1 MNHLLR
7 FFVIGV
13 ILSLIACGSR
23 LDAEQVPSAVPTGS
37 SFPIENETTG
47 EVSASGIVVP
57 VLISEL
63 GFILSGPVKEI
74 YVKEGASIRS
84 GELIIALNAPTL
96 EYAVPAAEADLSSAQ
111 SYANLQRF
119 RRTIVNQAGK
129 TLYLTGPHEVLEV
142 ADSRLAQAQASLEK
156 AQAEFSQTLL
166 VAPFDGTVVAL
177 NAVVG
182 QFVQSSQ
189 PVAILADLTSL
200 QIETTDLS
208 ERDISSI
215 RDGQT
220 AKLHIDALDMDVAG
234 EVKQISPLAEMVDGD
249 VVYKT
254 ILKLDAQPDGL
265 LWGMSV
271 DVLFE

>member
-182 QFVQSSQ
+182 QFVQSGQ

-254 ILKLDAQPDGL
+254 ILELDAQPDGL